1 MSKISSDDRRAW
13 ALTGK
18 IVSECYSK
26 LRRLDR
32 NNVGF
37 HTCRHKTQ
45 VWKIVSKLTLKAPIT
60 TAADHNFSDIF
71 PDFRKKYV

>member
-60 TAADHNFSDIF
+60 TAADDNFATSFPIF
-71 PDFRKKYV
+71 EKNYA